1 MARLFLVP
9 ASRGRAAVGWA
20 LALFL
25 SSQLGLGLWL
35 ARLHPE
41 LRDPEFSSVLAGV
54 RARIAEAPDRPLV
67 LVLGSS
73 RPANA
78 LRPTIVSAALAD
90 VEPTPNVCN
99 AALLWGGPLH
109 ELLVFHRL
117 LAEGVRPEWLLIE
130 VFPPMLTQQGGFTE
144 ESFITVRGLE
154 WSDGPLVYRYFAQ
167 RWSGLWRCLQEGAA
181 PVLCHRAR
189 VLEQYAPDF
198 LPRHEGPIIFWPDCG
213 RRNPAE
219 AGWLPTPERGSEADF
234 QRRLDTAREPMR
246 QTLASFQVKAAADRA
261 LRELLDECR
270 RRRIRT
276 ALMLMPE
283 HSALRGLYTP
293 TTHARLDSYLTQL
306 RQEYGLFIF
315 DTRDWVAD
323 EDFFDM
329 PHVLPRGAGPF
340 SERFGRELLRP
351 WLQSGLRLSDER

>member
-9 ASRGRAAVGWA
+9 ASRGRAAVGWG
-20 LALFL
+20 LALFVA
-25 SSQLGLGLWL
+25 SQLGLGLWL

-54 RARIAEAPDRPLV
+54 RAHIAEAPDRPLV

-78 LRPTIVSAALAD
+78 LRPSVVRTALAD
-90 VEPTPNVCN
+90 GEPAPTVCN

-109 ELLVFHRL
+109 ELLVFRRL
-117 LAEGVRPEWLLIE
+117 LAEGVRPDALLVE
-130 VFPPMLTQQGGFTE
+130 VFPPMLTQQGGFSE
-144 ESFITVRGLE
+144 ESFITARGLE

-167 RWSGLWRCLQEGAA
+167 RWGGLWRWVQEGAA

-189 VLEQYAPDF
+189 VLEQFAPDF
-198 LPRHEGPIIFWPDCG
+198 LPRHEGPIVFWPDCG
-213 RRNPAE
+213 RRDPGE
-219 AGWLPTPERGSEADF
+219 AGWLPTPPRGSDADF
-234 QRRLDTAREPMR
+234 QRRVDTAREPMR
-246 QTLASFQVKAAADRA
+246 QALEAFQVRPAADRA

-276 ALMLMPE
+276 ALVLMPE
-283 HSALRGLYTP
+283 HSTLRALYTP
-293 TTHARLDSYLTQL
+293 TTHARLESYLSRL
-306 RQEYGLFIF
+306 RQEYELSVF

-329 PHVLPRGAGPF
+329 PHVLPRGAGSF
-340 SERFGRELLRP
+340 SQRLGHEVLRP
-351 WLQSGLRLSDER
+351 WLKGTFCAEPDA